1 MCRIAMSSSKK
12 AKKTGSKKET
22 STLSLEDDDH
32 EFVTM
37 AAVSNLLAVQES
49 MLKAMFQSTV
59 SSLTARVDDLV
70 RTVAEL
76 KASIEFSQDE
86 LLSMKP
92 IVTKMEAAES
102 SLAQVNNSL
111 EYLENQSRRNNI
123 RVSGIKESP
132 GETWAISEE
141 KVKAAVKNKL
151 GIELDIERAH
161 RIERRQS
168 RRTSTQSDNEG
179 RPRTIVC
186 KLKCWKQREQV
197 IREAR
202 KNKPQ
207 GLYISEDLAR
217 ATLLKREGQINTL
230 KEARRAGK
238 KAYFV
243 LDRPVI
249 PSGALRK
256 N

>member
-1 MCRIAMSSSKK
+1 MSSSKK

-132 GETWAISEE
+132 GET
-141 KVKAAVKNKL
+141 
-151 GIELDIERAH
+151 
-161 RIERRQS
+161 
-168 RRTSTQSDNEG
+168 
-179 RPRTIVC
+179 
-186 KLKCWKQREQV
+186 
-197 IREAR
+197 
-202 KNKPQ
+202 
-207 GLYISEDLAR
+207 
-217 ATLLKREGQINTL
+217 
-230 KEARRAGK
+230 
-238 KAYFV
+238 
-243 LDRPVI
+243 
-249 PSGALRK
+249 
-256 N
+256 